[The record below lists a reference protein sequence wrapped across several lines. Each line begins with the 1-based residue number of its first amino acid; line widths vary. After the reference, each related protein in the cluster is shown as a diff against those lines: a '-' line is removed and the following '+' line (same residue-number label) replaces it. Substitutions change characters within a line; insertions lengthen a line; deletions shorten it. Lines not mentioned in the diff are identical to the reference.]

1 MGFCDP
7 RVATFCANQHRAGT
21 LSRSALRHVC
31 TIVPGGQICGIRGSD
46 LFQYALLAALF
57 EGAPIHSILDTASIR
72 TFFWSPQPAKKL
84 ILRKAEQSYHRAE
97 TIKHCEMGWPF
108 LCRVSPQLI
117 CQRIH
122 VHQVRCG
129 VSIYTCILARGLR
142 KPSLEE
148 RNFSSCRLL
157 IDCCNLL
164 ENSMQSPCKSSSSFS
179 TNSVHRSRRRIPSS
193 TLNEK
198 RRYHQRIGCRACGR
212 KHTLS

>member
-1 MGFCDP
+1 VWPRSAPTNTAPEPCRGPLCDTFAQSY
-7 RVATFCANQHRAGT
+7 RVA
-21 LSRSALRHVC
+21 RSV
-31 TIVPGGQICGIRGSD
+31 GSVGVTC
-46 LFQYALLAALF
+46 FNTPCWRPCF

-97 TIKHCEMGWPF
+97 TSKHCEMGWPF

-117 CQRIH
+117 CQRTH
-122 VHQVRCG
+122 VHQFRCG

-142 KPSLEE
+142 KPPLEE

-198 RRYHQRIGCRACGR
+198 RRYHQRIGCRACGQ